1 MDKNS
6 KYNVPEVL
14 TSLVEKGEIPLEL
27 GKTLRAFYE
36 SYHKATASDESAI
49 PIFLIFLDL
58 VKQQHQNPY
67 PFEPYH
73 KQVRRPFD
81 YHAFSR
87 DFLRPLI
94 DKQASSIFGKETL
107 QEIENHLTQGHNVV
121 FLANHQSEADP
132 VAISLLL
139 EEQFQSIAE
148 QVIFVAGDRVITD
161 PLTIPF
167 SMGCNLLCIYS
178 KRYIDHPP
186 EKKQQKQLHNKK
198 TMQLMSELLKEGGK
212 CIYVAP
218 SGGRDRRNAKGEI
231 EIAPFDPQSIEMFYL
246 MAKKSKTSTFF
257 YPMALGTYD
266 LLPPPETIQVKL
278 GEERAF
284 NRVGIHLS
292 IGPQIDMKNFPESEN
307 PDKHVRR
314 KSRADYIW
322 KLVHDDYM
330 RFPR

>member
-14 TSLVEKGEIPLEL
+14 TSLIEKGEIPLEL
-27 GKTLRAFYE
+27 EKTLRAFYE
-36 SYHKATASDESAI
+36 SYHKAAASDESAI
-49 PIFLIFLDL
+49 PIFLTFLDL
-58 VKQQHQNPY
+58 VKQQCQNPY
-67 PFEPYH
+67 PFEIYH
-73 KQVRRPFD
+73 KQVRSPFD
-81 YHAFSR
+81 YHAFGR
-87 DFLRPLI
+87 NFLRPLI

-139 EEQFQSIAE
+139 EEQFQNLAGQI
-148 QVIFVAGDRVITD
+148 IFVAGDRVITD

-246 MAKKSKTSTFF
+246 MAKKSKTPTFF

-266 LLPPPETIQVKL
+266 LLPPPETIQVEL

-292 IGPQIDMKNFPESEN
+292 IGPLIDMKNFPESEN

-322 KLVHDDYM
+322 KLVHDDYQ
-330 RFPR
+330 RFPG